1 MTSWRDLVPA
11 PLAAPESKALKAA
24 RLRTIVGLFLLA
36 ALVLFF
42 APFRALAGS
51 VALALL
57 AGLTTFTLVQG
68 WLWLRAKR
76 SADDAW
82 LMRETGDAP

>member
-36 ALVLFF
+36 ELVLFF
-42 APFRALAGS
+42 APFRAVAGS
-51 VALALL
+51 LALALL
-57 AGLTTFTLVQG
+57 AGLATFTLVQG
-68 WLWLRAKR
+68 WWWVRAKR

-82 LMRETGDAP
+82 LMREMGDAP